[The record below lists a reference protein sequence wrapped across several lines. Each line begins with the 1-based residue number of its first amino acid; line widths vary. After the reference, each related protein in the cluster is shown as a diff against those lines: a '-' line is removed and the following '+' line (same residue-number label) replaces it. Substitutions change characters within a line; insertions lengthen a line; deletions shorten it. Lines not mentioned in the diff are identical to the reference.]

1 MSQINSAITSAMAS
15 AASAVQSGASR
26 INSTITAA
34 TTSASTSVRSGIS
47 QVNSAI
53 TAGGAQATAAVTAAT
68 TAIIGVMNR
77 GAAQAAASGRQ
88 TGQGYASGIASGQG
102 AASGAASGLVSAAVG
117 TMSGGYGSAYAA
129 GSYIGQGLA
138 NGLASQVGAVAA
150 QAAALASAA
159 NAAIAAKAQIGSPS
173 KITTKYGKWYGQ
185 GFINGINR
193 MTSKAERASEKL
205 VSFPTEALGREQ
217 LNFGSIDAELGADYS
232 YDNTIHVTVVSQLDG
247 REVARGTAEYDAAE
261 QSKLSRRRARR
272 YAMA

>member
-1 MSQINSAITSAMAS
+1 MPPVSHP
-15 AASAVQSGASR
+15 GK
-26 INSTITAA
+26 
-34 TTSASTSVRSGIS
+34 
-47 QVNSAI
+47 
-53 TAGGAQATAAVTAAT
+53 
-68 TAIIGVMNR
+68 
-77 GAAQAAASGRQ
+77 
-88 TGQGYASGIASGQG
+88 G

-185 GFINGINR
+185 GFVNGISD
-193 MTSKAERASEKL
+193 MASKAERASEKL
-205 VSFPTEALGREQ
+205 VSFPMERLGRQ
-217 LNFGSIDAELGADYS
+217 HLNFAGINSELGADYT
-232 YDNTIHVTVVSQLDG
+232 YDNAINVTVVSQLDG